1 MARPK
6 KTETSLSPKKSIS
19 SPKSETNESI
29 SLTATDQSPGAMQ
42 PVMET
47 PTPQVVTTQDP
58 MSMMMQVMAQMAQAQ
73 MQTNELLKKLSEE
86 RVNLVQEKPKMT
98 PEQEMYYEYGSQ
110 QLEYEIR
117 YQLRVVDKFGE
128 DGQKIYQPLPDM
140 SSFSTVE
147 KAKEYGDRKYP

>member
-1 MARPK
+1 MFYLFTTNLQMARPK
-6 KTETSLSPKKSIS
+6 KTETSPSPKKSTS

-29 SLTATDQSPGAMQ
+29 SQTTHQQTELNTAMPAN
-42 PVMET
+42 PME
-47 PTPQVVTTQDP
+47 
-58 MSMMMQVMAQMAQAQ
+58 MMMQVMVQMAQAQ